1 MTTIGQIQEF
11 DPKKEKVTAYLERV
25 QMFLVANSIQEDKKV
40 PVLLSVI
47 GGKTYVLLLAPDKPK
62 DKTFEELSEVLQ
74 KHFEPK
80 PVVIVQRFHFHR
92 RNQAPGESV
101 ADYVAEL
108 RRLATHCKFDG
119 YLEEALRDRL
129 VCGLRSEGVQKR
141 LLTYTDLTLA
151 KAVEVAQSMEAAER
165 DTQEMKSTELTIR
178 KVSTQRGAV
187 KAKPCYRCGKQ
198 GHEPHS
204 CGFREA
210 ICHNCQKKGHLARV
224 CRSKAQNEKGGRT
237 SWRSKKGRQGP
248 VKWVSLSEDQ
258 GTQPTPESEERVIL
272 RVGGPPSKPIT
283 VTVEID
289 GKSIPMEVDTGSAVS
304 LISED
309 TQKKCFPQAKLK
321 GTTVVLQTYT
331 AEAMCVLGVMT
342 VKVKYGEYINTHEL
356 YVVEG
361 SGPSLLGRAWL
372 ETLRLDWQSLRVD
385 SVTGSAPESLEAVL
399 RKHEEVFSSEPG
411 TMKEFEAKLTV
422 RPGTKPR
429 FCRPRPVPYALQGA
443 VERELD
449 RLERNGVVE
458 RVSHSDWAA
467 PIVPVP
473 KPDGNV
479 RICGDYKVTV
489 NSALDVDQYPL
500 PRPADLMASLTGGQ
514 KFSKIDLTS
523 AYQQMALEEES
534 RQYVTINTHRGLYRF
549 TRLPFGIASAPAL
562 FQKAMDSILQGVPNT
577 ICYIDDILV
586 TGRSDKEHLKN
597 LEEVLSRLRRYGLRL
612 KKE

>member
-1 MTTIGQIQEF
+1 VEMTTIGQIQEF
-11 DPKKEKVTAYLERV
+11 DPEKEKVTAYLERV

-47 GGKTYVLLLAPDKPK
+47 GGKTYALLSSLLAPDKPK

-187 KAKPCYRCGKQ
+187 KAKPCYRCGKE

-237 SWRSKKGRQGP
+237 SWRPRNGRQGP
-248 VKWVSLSEDQ
+248 VKWVSFSEDQ
-258 GTQPTPESEERVIL
+258 GTQPTPESEEHVIL
-272 RVGGPPSKPIT
+272 RVGGLPSP
-283 VTVEID
+283 
-289 GKSIPMEVDTGSAVS
+289 
-304 LISED
+304 
-309 TQKKCFPQAKLK
+309 
-321 GTTVVLQTYT
+321 
-331 AEAMCVLGVMT
+331 
-342 VKVKYGEYINTHEL
+342 
-356 YVVEG
+356 
-361 SGPSLLGRAWL
+361 
-372 ETLRLDWQSLRVD
+372 
-385 SVTGSAPESLEAVL
+385 
-399 RKHEEVFSSEPG
+399 
-411 TMKEFEAKLTV
+411 
-422 RPGTKPR
+422 
-429 FCRPRPVPYALQGA
+429 
-443 VERELD
+443 
-449 RLERNGVVE
+449 
-458 RVSHSDWAA
+458 
-467 PIVPVP
+467 
-473 KPDGNV
+473 
-479 RICGDYKVTV
+479 
-489 NSALDVDQYPL
+489 
-500 PRPADLMASLTGGQ
+500 
-514 KFSKIDLTS
+514 
-523 AYQQMALEEES
+523 
-534 RQYVTINTHRGLYRF
+534 
-549 TRLPFGIASAPAL
+549 
-562 FQKAMDSILQGVPNT
+562 
-577 ICYIDDILV
+577 
-586 TGRSDKEHLKN
+586 
-597 LEEVLSRLRRYGLRL
+597 
-612 KKE
+612 